1 MPCVVRESPNAYYA
15 TWKMEDI
22 RDYPANMT
30 PNDALIVRQDAMPSH
45 AIDTYSSD
53 QLLKPMLGPQNPLT
67 TSQANPLKRKK
78 NVLTGTASETYL
90 SEHTFRSKHQA
101 VERKG
106 GPQRAY
112 LSGADIKQ
120 ANAQLRSTRESKGS
134 ATVAEG
140 PNSYVGPWARYKRDD
155 YEVVGEDEPLAS
167 DEEYEIVEE
176 EDDVVESGMVLKA
189 PVESLVR
196 RKEVAEL
203 GDETT
208 TFHGSQEFDYQ
219 GRTYMHVPK
228 DLDIDLQKEPGSI
241 TNYVPKRQIYAWK
254 NHTKAV
260 TVLRLF
266 PKSSHL
272 LLSGSA
278 DTSIKIWDCY
288 HNRELL
294 RSYSG
299 HTKAVSDLCFNYDG
313 AKFISASWDRMIKL
327 WDTETG
333 KCISKFT
340 TGKTPHVAK
349 FNNDSFEHRN
359 EFLAGMSSG
368 QILQFDVRSGNE
380 IVQDYNHHLAAVNT
394 LEFIEEGGRFL
405 STSDDKSVRAWDWS
419 IPVPVKYI
427 MPEVDSFPLTRS
439 ALHPNGKYA
448 IYQSSNNEALVYSTG
463 EKIRQSRK
471 KFFRGHHTAGTA
483 IDVSVSPDGQ
493 FLASGDSAGY
503 LVVWDWKTCKMLHKM
518 KAGTEALTCV
528 QWSQQETSKVITG
541 SHDGQIRLWD

>member
-1 MPCVVRESPNAYYA
+1 MAPR
-15 TWKMEDI
+15 
-22 RDYPANMT
+22 
-30 PNDALIVRQDAMPSH
+30 DALIARQDVGPSH
-45 AIDTYSSD
+45 AVDAYSGDHLS
-53 QLLKPMLGPQNPLT
+53 QPMLGPQNPFT
-67 TSQANPLKRKK
+67 TSQTNPLKRKK

-106 GPQRAY
+106 GPQRSY
-112 LSGADIKQ
+112 LTGEDIKQ
-120 ANAQLRSTRESKGS
+120 ANARLRSTRESKGN
-134 ATVAEG
+134 ATVVEG
-140 PNSYVGPWARYKRDD
+140 PNSYVGPWARYKKDD
-155 YEVVGEDEPLAS
+155 FEVVGEDEPLAS

-176 EDDVVESGMVLKA
+176 EEGDIIESGTVLRA
-189 PVESLVR
+189 PAESLAR

-208 TFHGSQEFDYQ
+208 IFHGSQEFDYQ
-219 GRTYMHVPK
+219 GRTYMHIPQ
-228 DLDIDLQKEPGSI
+228 DLDVDLQKEPGSI

-254 NHTKAV
+254 NHTKAI

-266 PKSSHL
+266 PRSSHL

-278 DTSIKIWDCY
+278 DASIKIWDCY
-288 HNRELL
+288 HDRELL

-299 HTKAVSDLCFNYDG
+299 HTKALSDLCFNYDG
-313 AKFISASWDRMIKL
+313 TKFISSSWDRMIKL

-340 TGKTPHVAK
+340 TGKTPHVIK
-349 FNNDSFEHRN
+349 FNNDSAEHRN

-368 QILQFDVRSGNE
+368 QILQFDVRTGND
-380 IVQDYNHHLAAVNT
+380 IVQDYNHHLAAINT

-439 ALHPNGKYA
+439 TLHPNGKYA

-528 QWSQQETSKVITG
+528 QWSQQETSKVFTG
-541 SHDGQIRLWD
+541 GHDGQIRLWD